1 MLKVLITGITGFL
14 GSHIAE
20 TFVNNKIKVI
30 GLKRDNSDSWRC
42 RDFEDKIE
50 WINYTDLDKWK
61 NQDNTAFSIIIIH
74 CAWKG
79 VESIDRNDW
88 FVQSENIQKLIQLL
102 DLSNYIKVDK
112 FIFLGSQAEY
122 GFIDGRVKEDYIPA
136 PSTAYG
142 GIKLACLEILK
153 TYATQN
159 NINWLWLRVFSV
171 FGEKESNNW
180 LIPSLVKS
188 MRESKEMNF
197 TSGEQNYAYLYV
209 NDFSK
214 MVFSLL
220 MSKASP
226 GIYNISSSHV
236 QNLRFLI
243 ETIRD
248 KINPDFGLNFGAIS
262 QRKDQS
268 MHVEGDISKILSEIG
283 PFQFTDFNVA
293 LSNVIKYYLSNI

>member
-20 TFVNNKIKVI
+20 NFVNNKIKVI
-30 GLKRDNSDSWRC
+30 GLKRDNSDTWRC
-42 RDFEDKIE
+42 RNFEDKIE
-50 WINYTDLDKWK
+50 WINYKDLDKWK
-61 NQDNTAFSIIIIH
+61 NQDNSTFSIIIIH
-74 CAWKG
+74 CAWNG
-79 VESIDRNDW
+79 VESVNRNNW

-122 GFIDGRVKEDYIPA
+122 GFIDGKVKEDYNPV

-142 GIKLACLEILK
+142 SVKLACLEILK
-153 TYATQN
+153 TYAKQN

-171 FGEKESNNW
+171 FGEKESNSW

-188 MRESKEMNF
+188 IRESKEMNF
-197 TSGEQNYAYLYV
+197 TSGEQNYAYLYT

-214 MVFSLL
+214 MVFSLV
-220 MSKASP
+220 MSNASS
-226 GIYNISSSHV
+226 GIYNISSNQV
-236 QNLRFLI
+236 QNLKSLI
-243 ETIRD
+243 EAIRD
-248 KINPDFGLNFGAIS
+248 KINPDFELNFGAIP

-268 MHVEGDISKILSEIG
+268 MHIEGDITKILSEIG

-293 LSNVIKYYLSNI
+293 LSNILKYYLSDI